1 MDEDRR
7 ISQGLN
13 RTLEEIFGDDVMTHI
28 RRTAIDLDDDIDN
41 LRMQL
46 ENEDSVIRRSGSYAE
61 GFWMR
66 SSDFDLMWEYSH
78 IRVVPSF
85 YHTSSYD
92 CNAVTVVMMENE
104 RTKPGFSLL
113 RLLKS
118 NSIQFLRLTTER
130 LFNAQYVSS
139 KLWRELHFATSANRD
154 MEFIHGPC
162 TSAIGSIEYD
172 MAHTLRCD
180 IWPHD
185 ARDCIKRLNQCR
197 WPSNDTVQSINYQW
211 WCSICPYWCKGVE
224 VWKHRMEDVVLFG
237 REETRS
243 CHESYSVFMLW
254 TAEIIS

>member
-7 ISQGLN
+7 ISQGLY

-28 RRTAIDLDDDIDN
+28 RRTVIDLEDDIDN
-41 LRMQL
+41 LRLQL
-46 ENEDSVIRRSGSYAE
+46 ENEDSVLRRSGSYAE

-66 SSDFDLMWEYSH
+66 SSDFDMMWEYRH

-85 YHTSSYD
+85 YYTASYD
-92 CNAVTVVMMENE
+92 CNAITVVMMENE
-104 RTKPGFSLL
+104 RTQPGFSLL

-118 NSIQFLRLTTER
+118 NSQQFLRLTTER

-139 KLWRELHFATSANRD
+139 KLWRELHFATSPNRD
-154 MEFIHGPC
+154 MEFLHGPC
-162 TSAIGSIEYD
+162 ISGVIGSIEYD

-197 WPSNDTVQSINYQW
+197 WPSNDIIHSIIND
-211 WCSICPYWCKGVE
+211 G
-224 VWKHRMEDVVLFG
+224 VLFVSIG
-237 REETRS
+237 ARGSKYENTEWRMSFSLAEKRLVHAMNHTQ
-243 CHESYSVFMLW
+243 FFLLW